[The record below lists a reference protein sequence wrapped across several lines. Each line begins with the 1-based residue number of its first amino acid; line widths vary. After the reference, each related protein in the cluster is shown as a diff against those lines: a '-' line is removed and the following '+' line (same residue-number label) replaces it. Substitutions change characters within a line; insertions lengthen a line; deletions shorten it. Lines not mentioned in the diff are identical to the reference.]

1 VDALKW
7 SVGPL
12 FAVYMLARRDPQ
24 DEQRRLLENCLVAAG
39 AFMGVYGV
47 LQYLAPAPWDA
58 TWMRGVREL
67 GMDSIGVPEPFSLR
81 VFSTMNSPGSLGAV
95 LLAGIVMALKK
106 PLPVA
111 IPAVC
116 CMLLGLGLCQYRTI
130 WAATALALVMLL
142 VTRPGALRAQNLLAA
157 LAVALALSVT
167 ALLPEVRQAVTERA
181 GSMADLRADQSGE
194 ERLAQYRELSGNP
207 SLLAGEG
214 LGLSGAVRRLD
225 GLARA
230 IMDSGLIDIW
240 RSLGLV
246 VGTLYLGA
254 LLRLVARTFDRRRSI
269 AQHLD
274 FDRALVVASFVQLP
288 MGSVHIGEM
297 GFCAW
302 LVLGLGLGALATPR
316 ETA

>member
-1 VDALKW
+1 
-7 SVGPL
+7 
-12 FAVYMLARRDPQ
+12 
-24 DEQRRLLENCLVAAG
+24 
-39 AFMGVYGV
+39 
-47 LQYLAPAPWDA
+47 
-58 TWMRGVREL
+58 
-67 GMDSIGVPEPFSLR
+67 
-81 VFSTMNSPGSLGAV
+81 
-95 LLAGIVMALKK
+95 
-106 PLPVA
+106 
-111 IPAVC
+111 
-116 CMLLGLGLCQYRTI
+116 
-130 WAATALALVMLL
+130 
-142 VTRPGALRAQNLLAA
+142 
-157 LAVALALSVT
+157 
-167 ALLPEVRQAVTERA
+167 
-181 GSMADLRADQSGE
+181 MADLRADQSGE

-254 LLRLVARTFDRRRSI
+254 LLGLVARTFNRRRSI

-302 LVLGLGLGALATPR
+302 LVLGLGLGALATPG